1 MVFFNKPESSGRSS
15 SRNCKRN
22 PRACSAG
29 VSLRKGRSPFIRA
42 RRARLRV
49 RSLSPWRK
57 IVLSGF
63 ALCSEVVNRT
73 LVMKN
78 LVEFWHVGDDGLS
91 QRLAD
96 RVERVFKQ
104 SPDFILSSGK
114 KPGTLVVLVPTNVI
128 WQKGLLQ
135 NKVLYIVEFKT
146 INDKE
151 IGASKGSC

>member
-1 MVFFNKPESSGRSS
+1 
-15 SRNCKRN
+15 
-22 PRACSAG
+22 
-29 VSLRKGRSPFIRA
+29 
-42 RRARLRV
+42 
-49 RSLSPWRK
+49 
-57 IVLSGF
+57 
-63 ALCSEVVNRT
+63 
-73 LVMKN
+73 MKN

-128 WQKGLLQ
+128 WQKGLLR